1 MRLCW
6 FDKNLKNLRKKLAGK
21 RTRLAASEVLGSI
34 LLMGVTLAV
43 GFAVWAWAS
52 NAALASEKSFGNSVN
67 VNNNCLSLGLTVI
80 NANFNGTLA
89 YAKLVTI
96 WFYNS
101 GHGNENLSNIQI
113 SNASSGGSWAFTYAF
128 QQSKT
133 NTTGRVTW
141 FGFAGNGSTPAVP
154 IKSVTINVNTY
165 LTPNK
170 MYTFQAEAKNETWT
184 VTGANKG
191 FWSYQCSTVAP
202 TYQQITPNTS
212 PV

>member
-1 MRLCW
+1 M
-6 FDKNLKNLRKKLAGK
+6 
-21 RTRLAASEVLGSI
+21 GSI
-34 LLMGVTLAV
+34 LLLGVTLAV

-52 NAALASEKSFGNSVN
+52 NAAIASERSFGNSVATN
-67 VNNNCLSLGLTVI
+67 TNCLNLGLTII
-80 NANFNGTLA
+80 NTNFNGTLA
-89 YAKLVTI
+89 YAKLVTL

-101 GHGNENLSNIQI
+101 GHGNENISNIQI
-113 SNASSGGSWAFTYAF
+113 SNVSSGGSWVFVYNF

-141 FGFAGNGSTPAVP
+141 FGFAGNASITAVP

-170 MYTFQAEAKNETWT
+170 LYNFQAEARNETYT
-184 VTGANKG
+184 GTGANKG
-191 FWSYQCSTVAP
+191 FWSYQCSTTTSV
-202 TYQQITPNTS
+202 YQQVTPNTS